1 MSGLT
6 PEERNR
12 VINQIHGLVESL
24 REEEGIQI
32 RGCREA
38 AVPLLG
44 IGILLLLGYV
54 VLNLSGQVRSFLVG
68 LILVIAITSLGVYF
82 VTQATR

>member
-44 IGILLLLGYV
+44 IGILLFLGYV
-54 VLNLSGQVRSFLVG
+54 FLNLSGEVRAFLIG
-68 LILVIAITSLGVYF
+68 IILVIAVMSLGVYL
-82 VTQATR
+82 VTR